1 MEYNTIC
8 WRHSTALI
16 LIISSKSQEKTRV
29 NDFLLKKCHQL
40 FPRSDIHETVS
51 RKKLCR
57 QFWSIYY
64 KTNFQGNSSYFL
76 PRLNS
81 REVYII
87 VPEWGLKQLS
97 NIRRKKNAN
106 EDSALLGEIAFCFLA
121 PSSSPPSPSSSS
133 SSYSYFICS
142 LRENNNSNTQNVE

>member
-97 NIRRKKNAN
+97 NIRRKKKCQWRQCVARR
-106 EDSALLGEIAFCFLA
+106 DCLLLPCSFFFLL
-121 PSSSPPSPSSSS
+121 
-133 SSYSYFICS
+133 F
-142 LRENNNSNTQNVE
+142 LFLFHL